1 MSKSARKH
9 RQASRKGRQPAKRHP
24 TPHKEKSVSPE
35 QRERTKRIVVL
46 VAIAILAAIPFSIG
60 KYFEFNSPDP
70 FDSGGYVYSAA
81 HILGGAEIGVDEKP
95 SAQLGTLLVNLL
107 GVRLFGFNET
117 GPKLIQT
124 IMQIA
129 ALTLMFITMRKLYG
143 TLGAAVGVIVAS
155 VYLSWSFV
163 AKSGNVKEQ
172 YMIACMVIGVSC
184 FVMYQLSSKWWQAVV
199 AGAVLIW
206 APLFKQTGV
215 SAIGA
220 IGLFVILQPL
230 LKNRTWKQTGKDIFL
245 LFGGAFA
252 GLIPLYV
259 WMLAWNVQT
268 ALPYEFVWQ
277 TLVKFLPAGAETDEA
292 KVALD
297 YVSRSRKLV
306 PFSVQW
312 RKVIYHYGQVIM
324 PIILAASAII
334 AGIVRWILSLRAR
347 KHAPRTTYDRFFLLF
362 AFWWIL
368 DMAFVWISPRSY
380 VQYYLPL
387 NASAAMLGGYLIAVY
402 WDKAKSAAHKTG
414 WLIAGMSGLL
424 LMIVLS
430 WHVFFQPASG
440 RSSGSYQYMLR
451 TASLRRQGS
460 ARFRGE
466 GTGEYIRTH
475 SEPTDKIYVWG
486 WMPGIYVK
494 AQRFSAASK
503 ACCLPRP
510 APSVLAE
517 IVDELLTE
525 FKQEMPKFI
534 VDTRKRHI
542 PAERPPYE
550 LWPIVRW
557 QGAERETFLAPE
569 ENAVAAY
576 EKNWADMLR
585 RSFGD
590 EEAERFNILA
600 PFRKFI
606 RDNYEIA
613 ERTQY
618 GFDPSGRM
626 GHQLFGA
633 EILFRLKEK

>member
-9 RQASRKGRQPAKRHP
+9 RQASRKGRQPAKRHAK
-24 TPHKEKSVSPE
+24 PHKEKPVSPE
-35 QRERTKRIVVL
+35 QRERTQRIVVL
-46 VAIAILAAIPFSIG
+46 AGIAVLAAIPFSIG

-81 HILGGAEIGVDEKP
+81 HILSGAEIGVDEKP

-117 GPKLIQT
+117 GPKLIQA

-129 ALTLMFITMRKLYG
+129 ALTLMFLTLRKLYG
-143 TLGAAVGVIVAS
+143 TLGAAVAVIVAS
-155 VYLSWSFV
+155 AYLSWSFV

-172 YMIACMVIGVSC
+172 YMIACMVIGVCC

-230 LKNRTWKQTGKDIFL
+230 LKNRTWKQTGKDILL
-245 LFGGAFA
+245 LFGGAIA
-252 GLIPLYV
+252 SLIPLYV
-259 WMLAWNVQT
+259 WMLAWNVQM
-268 ALPYEFVWQ
+268 ALPYAFVWQ

-312 RKVIYHYGQVIM
+312 RKVLYHYRQVIM
-324 PIILAASAII
+324 PIIFAASAII

-362 AFWWIL
+362 AFWWLL

-387 NASAAMLGGYLIAVY
+387 NASAAMLGGYVVAVY
-402 WDKAKSAAHKTG
+402 WDKAKNAAHKTG
-414 WLIAGMSGLL
+414 WLIAGMVGLL

-430 WHVFFQPASG
+430 WHVFFERASG
-440 RSSGSYQYMLR
+440 RSSNSYQYMLK
-451 TASLRRQGS
+451 TASLRRKGGVLS
-460 ARFRGE
+460 APPGAGGPGRHRGRASNRIPRGNAQVYCRYAQAPHPGRAPPLRTLAHRTLPGNAE
-466 GTGEYIRTH
+466 GNVLG
-475 SEPTDKIYVWG
+475 
-486 WMPGIYVK
+486 PGRECRRRVRK
-494 AQRFSAASK
+494 
-503 ACCLPRP
+503 
-510 APSVLAE
+510 
-517 IVDELLTE
+517 ELGRNATE
-525 FKQEMPKFI
+525 
-534 VDTRKRHI
+534 
-542 PAERPPYE
+542 E
-550 LWPIVRW
+550 LR
-557 QGAERETFLAPE
+557 
-569 ENAVAAY
+569 
-576 EKNWADMLR
+576 
-585 RSFGD
+585 
-590 EEAERFNILA
+590 
-600 PFRKFI
+600 
-606 RDNYEIA
+606 
-613 ERTQY
+613 
-618 GFDPSGRM
+618 
-626 GHQLFGA
+626 
-633 EILFRLKEK
+633 

>member
-1 MSKSARKH
+1 MSKPARRRRPVR
-9 RQASRKGRQPAKRHP
+9 RQVRPP
-24 TPHKEKSVSPE
+24 KEKLVLPE
-35 QRERTKRIVVL
+35 KREKVKNINVL
-46 VAIAILAAIPFSIG
+46 VVVAILAAIPFCMG

-81 HILGGAEIGVDEKP
+81 HILSGAETGVDEKS

-107 GVRLFGFNET
+107 GVWLFGFNET

-124 IMQIA
+124 IFQIVA
-129 ALTLMFITMRKLYG
+129 FVFMFITLRRLYG
-143 TLGAAVGVIVAS
+143 LLPAAVSVIVAS
-155 VYLSWSFV
+155 VYLSWSFIG
-163 AKSGNVKEQ
+163 KSGNTKEQ
-172 YMIACMVIGVSC
+172 YMIACMVIGISC
-184 FVMYQLSSKWWQAVV
+184 FVLYQLSGKWWQAVV
-199 AGAVLIW
+199 AGGVLSW

-230 LKNRTWKQTGKDIFL
+230 LKNKTWKRTGKDILL
-245 LFGGAFA
+245 LFGGAVA
-252 GLIPLYV
+252 GMIPLYV
-259 WMLAWNVQT
+259 WILAWNVQV
-268 ALPYEFVWQ
+268 ALPYAFIWQ
-277 TLVKFLPAGAETDEA
+277 TLVKFLPAGAETQEG

-312 RKVIYHYGQVIM
+312 RKVMYHYRQVIM
-324 PIILAASAII
+324 PIVLAGSSIVV
-334 AGIVRWILSLRAR
+334 GIVRWILTLRAR
-347 KHAPRTTYDRFFLLF
+347 KQVRQITHERFLLLF

-387 NASAAMLGGYLIAVY
+387 TASAAMLSVYLVAVY
-402 WDKAKSAAHKTG
+402 WDKAKSAVHKTG
-414 WLIAGMSGLL
+414 WLIAGMAGLL

-430 WHVFFQPASG
+430 WHVFFESSTG
-440 RSSGSYQYMLR
+440 RSSNSYQYMLR
-451 TASLRRQGS
+451 TASLRRKGDPRS
-460 ARFRGE
+460 RYRGE
-466 GTGEYIRTH
+466 GTGEYIREH

-517 IVDELLTE
+517 IVNELLAE

-542 PAERPPYE
+542 PVIRPPYE

-557 QGAERETFLAPE
+557 QGAKREAFLALD
-569 ENAVAAY
+569 ENAITVY
-576 EKNWADMLR
+576 EKSWAEMLR
-585 RSFGD
+585 RDFGD

-600 PFRKFI
+600 PLRKFV
-606 RDNYEIA
+606 RENYEIA
-613 ERTQY
+613 EMRQY
-618 GFDPSGRM
+618 GFDENGRL
-626 GHQLFGA
+626 GHRLFGE
-633 EILFRLKEK
+633 EILFKLKEK

>member
-1 MSKSARKH
+1 
-9 RQASRKGRQPAKRHP
+9 
-24 TPHKEKSVSPE
+24 
-35 QRERTKRIVVL
+35 
-46 VAIAILAAIPFSIG
+46 
-60 KYFEFNSPDP
+60 
-70 FDSGGYVYSAA
+70 
-81 HILGGAEIGVDEKP
+81 
-95 SAQLGTLLVNLL
+95 
-107 GVRLFGFNET
+107 
-117 GPKLIQT
+117 
-124 IMQIA
+124 
-129 ALTLMFITMRKLYG
+129 MRKLYG
-143 TLGAAVGVIVAS
+143 MLGAAVGVIVAS

-184 FVMYQLSSKWWQAVV
+184 FVMYQLSNKWWQAVV

-220 IGLFVILQPL
+220 IGLFVILQPV
-230 LKNRTWKQTGKDIFL
+230 LKNRAWKQTGKDIL
-245 LFGGAFA
+245 LLLGGAFA
-252 GLIPLYV
+252 SLLPLYV
-259 WMLAWNVQT
+259 WMLVCNVQM
-268 ALPYEFVWQ
+268 ALPYAFVWQ

-312 RKVIYHYGQVIM
+312 QKVMYHYRQVIM
-324 PIILAASAII
+324 PIILAASAIV
-334 AGIVRWILSLRAR
+334 AGIVRWILSLRAPKR
-347 KHAPRTTYDRFFLLF
+347 AHRTIYDRFILLF
-362 AFWWIL
+362 AVWWIL

-402 WDKAKSAAHKTG
+402 WDKAKNAAHKTG
-414 WLIAGMSGLL
+414 WLIAGMVGLL

-430 WHVFFQPASG
+430 WHVFFESASG
-440 RSSGSYQYMLR
+440 RPSGSYQYMLR
-451 TASLRRQGS
+451 TASLRRKGG

-510 APSVLAE
+510 APAVLAE
-517 IVDELLTE
+517 MVDELLSE
-525 FKQEMPKFI
+525 FKEETPKFI

-542 PAERPPYE
+542 PADRPPYE
-550 LWPIVRW
+550 LWPIVRY
-557 QGAERETFLAPE
+557 QGTQRETFLAPE

-576 EKNWADMLR
+576 EKNWAEMLR
-585 RSFGD
+585 TSYGD

-600 PFRKFI
+600 PLRKFI

-613 ERTQY
+613 EMKQY